1 MNTES
6 QVNPAGIAADDA
18 ALLAQGA
25 ALDDAATPPPVD
37 PATGQ
42 PVAPVDYVSEARDVI
57 DTLCAGLEFI
67 YSEKGLQFSDPT
79 RARLAA
85 GWAPVMEKYGLSAG
99 GLFGEYRA
107 EIGAA
112 IVTVPVIM
120 AARKVINAPVKE
132 GSPPQ
137 PEAPGA
143 GLDLSM
149 PPPGAADRFTGNMD
163 N

>member
-1 MNTES
+1 MNMET
-6 QVNPAGIAADDA
+6 QATPAAVAADDA

-42 PVAPVDYVSEARDVI
+42 PVAPTDYIAEARGLI

-120 AARKVINAPVKE
+120 AARKVINAPAKE
-132 GSPPQ
+132 GPP
-137 PEAPGA
+137 PAAEAPGA

-149 PPPGAADRFTGNMD
+149 PPAGA
-163 N
+163 